1 MGLSMEFYQNY
12 LKKENIYGF
21 SLKDN
26 GFKCLACSKQDTST
40 IVMNQST
47 INAIKY
53 TVTAPAKKLYSFS
66 IKDESLEEFKL
77 ITKLYFNEKLEKEYK
92 ID

>member
-1 MGLSMEFYQNY
+1 MS
-12 LKKENIYGF
+12 
-21 SLKDN
+21 
-26 GFKCLACSKQDTST
+26 
-40 IVMNQST
+40 QST